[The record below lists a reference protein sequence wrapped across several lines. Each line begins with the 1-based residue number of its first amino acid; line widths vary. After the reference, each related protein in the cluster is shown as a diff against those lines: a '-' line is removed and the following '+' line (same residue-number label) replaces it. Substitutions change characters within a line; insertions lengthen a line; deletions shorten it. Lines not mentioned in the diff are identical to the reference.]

1 MHEELFRLSNHFIR
15 IYDRKYQRRFL
26 SELEKNRFSIV
37 VGQRGV
43 GKTTVLIQRLRHA
56 FDGDSATPSVL
67 YIQADHFLVGR
78 SSLYEIAEEFHHF
91 GGRLIC
97 FDEIHKYQNWSGEL
111 KSIYDTFPKLN
122 ILASGSSALEIH
134 KGSHDLS
141 RRAIVRHLPG
151 LSFREFIELFLDIEL
166 PSFSL
171 TEVVKNHERI
181 APDIIHD
188 IEKQGAKILALF
200 RDYLAFGYYPYFLE
214 FKDKELFYITLEQN
228 IRTSIENDLLAVH
241 PNLSG
246 TSIKKIKKLLAVISS
261 SVPFTPDLK
270 KMKTILEIGD
280 ERTLKTY
287 FTFLEDAGLILTLP
301 KSASRLRQLEKPE
314 KIYLNNPNQILAIC
328 GRGQENKG
336 NIRKSFFMNLVSV
349 HHNLTAPKKGDFL
362 VDNELTVEV
371 GGKGKDFTQ
380 IQDVP
385 RSYLA
390 SDDIETGFNNR
401 IPLWLFGFLH

>member
-1 MHEELFRLSNHFIR
+1 MSSHFIR

-26 SELEKNRFSIV
+26 TELGKNRFSIV

-43 GKTTVLIQRLRHA
+43 GKTTVMIQHLRHA
-56 FDGDSATPSVL
+56 FDGHSATPPVL
-67 YIQADHFLVGR
+67 YIQADHFLVGQ
-78 SSLYEIAEEFHHF
+78 SSLYEIAEEFHNF

-97 FDEIHKYQNWSGEL
+97 FDEIHKYPNWSGEL

-151 LSFREFIELFLDIEL
+151 LSFREFIELFRDMAL

-171 TEVVKNHERI
+171 LEIITNHERI

-188 IEKQGAKILALF
+188 IEQQGAKVLALF
-200 RDYLAFGYYPYFLE
+200 RDYLAFGYYPYFQE

-228 IRTSIENDLLAVH
+228 IHTSIENDLLAVH
-241 PNLSG
+241 PGLSG
-246 TSIKKIKKLLAVISS
+246 ASIKKIKKLLAVISL

-287 FTFLEDAGLILTLP
+287 LTFLEDAGLILTLP
-301 KSASRLRQLEKPE
+301 KTASRLRQLEKPE

-328 GRGQENKG
+328 SRGQENRG
-336 NIRKSFFMNLVSV
+336 NIRETFFMNLVSV
-349 HHNLTAPKKGDFL
+349 HHNLTAPERGDFL
-362 VDNELTVEV
+362 IDNEFTVEV

-380 IQDVP
+380 IRDVR

-390 SDDIETGFNNR
+390 MDDIETGFKNR